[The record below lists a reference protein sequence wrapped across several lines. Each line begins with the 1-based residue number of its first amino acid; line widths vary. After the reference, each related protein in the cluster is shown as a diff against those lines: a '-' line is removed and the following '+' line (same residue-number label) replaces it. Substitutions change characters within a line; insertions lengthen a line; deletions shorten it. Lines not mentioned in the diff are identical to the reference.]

1 MGKNLE
7 KFIVLI
13 SFMSSVLG
21 VFVINGVI
29 IGVPEIASEFGMN
42 NVVQNWI
49 PTIFVFAVTILTI
62 PAGQLAGKIG
72 FKKTLIIG
80 NVIKLIGFI
89 GIVFALSTET
99 FLLFRLLQGIGVAFA
114 NVSEIAIIV
123 LGIREERRGSALG
136 ITATGVYVGTS
147 AAPVI
152 CGFLVQ
158 NFGWRSMFYI
168 AIPLLILCILLMIFK
183 LDTEWT
189 VDENIKMDKLGSVL
203 YMIGIFLF
211 VFGFTE
217 LLQLKGQISL
227 VIGFIFIILFI
238 LYELKQTSP
247 VFDVRLFKNKPF
259 ASYNIAGL
267 CGYFAV
273 MVVTTILNYHFQYV
287 RGWDA
292 ELTGLILIISP
303 IVMSIT
309 AVNAGRLSDR
319 YHPQKIAS
327 IGMFIAIFAF
337 VILSFLNANTPL
349 PVVVLAMVLQALG
362 MGLFSSPNMNAIMSS
377 VSKKDVSHASGSQ
390 ITMRAIGQTMSLAL
404 LTLVFSWVMGNLEI
418 SAQYASMV
426 VQASQIIC
434 MVCTLACVF
443 AVVVSLLGIKSEKKV
458 SV

>member
-1 MGKNLE
+1 M
-7 KFIVLI
+7 
-13 SFMSSVLG
+13 G

-62 PAGQLAGKIG
+62 PAGQFAGKIG
-72 FKKTLIIG
+72 FKKSLIIG
-80 NVIKLIGFI
+80 NVIKLIGFA
-89 GIVFALSTET
+89 GIVFAFSTET
-99 FLLFRLLQGIGVAFA
+99 FLLFRLLQGIGVAFS

-123 LGIREERRGSALG
+123 LGIKEENRGKSLG
-136 ITATGVYVGTS
+136 ITVTGVYVGTS
-147 AAPVI
+147 LAPVI
-152 CGFLVQ
+152 CGFLIQ

-168 AIPLLILCILLMIFK
+168 AIPFLILCILLMILK

-189 VDENIKMDKLGSVL
+189 VDENLKMDMFGSVL
-203 YMIGIFLF
+203 YMVGIFLF
-211 VFGFTE
+211 VYGFTD
-217 LLQLKGQISL
+217 LLTLIGKISL
-227 VIGFIFIILFI
+227 VIGIIFLILFV
-238 LYELKQTSP
+238 LYELRQTSP
-247 VFDVRLFKNKPF
+247 VFNVRLFENRAF

-287 RGWDA
+287 RGWSV
-292 ELTGLILIISP
+292 ELTGLILIVSP

-337 VILSFLNANTPL
+337 VLLSFLNADTPL
-349 PVVVLAMVLQALG
+349 YVVVLAMVLQALG
-362 MGLFSSPNMNAIMSS
+362 MGLFSSPNMNAVMSS

-390 ITMRAIGQTMSLAL
+390 ITMRAVGQTMRMAL
-404 LTLVFSWVMGNLEI
+404 LTLVFSWVMGSLEI
-418 SAQYASMV
+418 SAQYAPMV
-426 VQASQIIC
+426 VEASQIIC
-434 MVCTLACVF
+434 MISALACAF
-443 AVVVSLLGIKSEKKV
+443 AVIV
-458 SV
+458 SVIGIRSEEKIAA

>member
-1 MGKNLE
+1 MSKNLE

-13 SFMSSVLG
+13 SFMSSIIG

-29 IGVPEIASEFGMN
+29 IGVPEIAKEFGMN
-42 NVVQNWI
+42 NVIQNWI

-89 GIVFALSTET
+89 GIVFAFSTET

-114 NVSEIAIIV
+114 NVSELAIIV
-123 LGIREERRGSALG
+123 LGITEEHRGQSLG

-158 NFGWRSMFYI
+158 NFGWKSMFYI
-168 AIPLLILCILLMIFK
+168 AIPFLILCILLMIFK

-189 VDENIKMDKLGSVL
+189 VDENIKLDKWGSVL

-211 VFGFTE
+211 VYGFTDV
-217 LLQLKGQISL
+217 LTFKGKIAV
-227 VIGFIFIILFI
+227 VIGLIFLILFAF
-238 LYELKQTSP
+238 YELKQTYP
-247 VFDVRLFKNKPF
+247 VFDIKLFKNKPF
-259 ASYNIAGL
+259 ASYNFAGL

-287 RGWDA
+287 RGWDVQT
-292 ELTGLILIISP
+292 TGLILIISP
-303 IVMSIT
+303 VIMSIT
-309 AVNAGRLSDR
+309 AINAGRLSDK
-319 YHPQKIAS
+319 YHPQKIAT

-337 VILSFLNANTPL
+337 VLLALLNSNTPIY
-349 PVVVLAMVLQALG
+349 VVVIAMVLQALG

-377 VSKKDVSHASGSQ
+377 VSKDDVSHASGAQ
-390 ITMRAIGQTMSLAL
+390 ITMRAIGQTMSMAL
-404 LTLVFSWVMGNLEI
+404 LTLVFSWVMGSLALSSQHANLI
-418 SAQYASMV
+418 
-426 VQASQIIC
+426 VQSSQIIC
-434 MVCTLACVF
+434 LISALACVC
-443 AVVVSLLGIKSEKKV
+443 AVIVSIIGIKSESKF
-458 SV
+458 

>member
-1 MGKNLE
+1 MSKNLE

-13 SFMSSVLG
+13 SFMSSIIG

-29 IGVPEIASEFGMN
+29 IGVPEIANEFGMN

-49 PTIFVFAVTILTI
+49 PTIFVFAVTMLTI

-72 FKKTLIIG
+72 FKKSLIIG

-89 GIVFALSTET
+89 GIVFAFSTET

-114 NVSEIAIIV
+114 NVSELAIIV
-123 LGIREERRGSALG
+123 LGIREEHRGRSLG
-136 ITATGVYVGTS
+136 ITAIGVYIGTS

-168 AIPLLILCILLMIFK
+168 AIPFLILCILLMIFK
-183 LDTEWT
+183 LDTEWN
-189 VDENIKMDKLGSVL
+189 VDENIKIDKFGSIL
-203 YMIGIFLF
+203 YMMGVFLF
-211 VFGFTE
+211 VYGFTD
-217 LLQLKGQISL
+217 LLTVTGKIAV
-227 VIGFIFIILFI
+227 VIGIVFLISFV
-238 LYELKQTSP
+238 LYELRSTYP
-247 VFDVRLFKNKPF
+247 VFNVRLFKNRPF

-292 ELTGLILIISP
+292 QLTGLILIISP

-309 AVNAGRLSDR
+309 AVNAGRLSDK
-319 YHPQKIAS
+319 YHPQKIAT

-337 VILSFLNANTPL
+337 VLLSFLNEDTPL
-349 PVVVLAMVLQALG
+349 YIVVVAMILQALG

-377 VSKKDVSHASGSQ
+377 VSEDDVSHASGAQ

-404 LTLVFSWVMGNLEI
+404 LTLVFSWVMGGLAM
-418 SAQYASMV
+418 SLQYADMIV
-426 VQASQIIC
+426 RASQIIC
-434 MVCTLACVF
+434 LICALACVL
-443 AVVVSLLGIKSEKKV
+443 AVAVSIFGIKSENAV
-458 SV
+458 T

>member
-1 MGKNLE
+1 MSKNLE

-13 SFMSSVLG
+13 SFMSSIIG

-29 IGVPEIASEFGMN
+29 IGVPEIANEFGMN

-49 PTIFVFAVTILTI
+49 PTIFVFAVTMLTI

-72 FKKTLIIG
+72 FKKSLIIG

-89 GIVFALSTET
+89 GIVFAFSTET

-114 NVSEIAIIV
+114 NVSELAIIV
-123 LGIREERRGSALG
+123 LGIREEHRGRSLG
-136 ITATGVYVGTS
+136 ITATGVYIGTS

-168 AIPLLILCILLMIFK
+168 AIPFLILCILLMIFK
-183 LDTEWT
+183 LDTEWN
-189 VDENIKMDKLGSVL
+189 VDENIKIDKFGSIL
-203 YMIGIFLF
+203 YMMGVFLF
-211 VFGFTE
+211 VYGFTD
-217 LLQLKGQISL
+217 LLTVTGKIAV
-227 VIGFIFIILFI
+227 VIGIVFLISFV
-238 LYELKQTSP
+238 LYELRSTYP
-247 VFDVRLFKNKPF
+247 VFNVRLFKNRPF

-292 ELTGLILIISP
+292 QLTGLILIISP

-309 AVNAGRLSDR
+309 AVNAGRLSDK
-319 YHPQKIAS
+319 YHPQKIAT

-337 VILSFLNANTPL
+337 VLLSFLNEDTPL
-349 PVVVLAMVLQALG
+349 YIVVVAMILQALG

-377 VSKKDVSHASGSQ
+377 VSEDDVSHASGAQ

-404 LTLVFSWVMGNLEI
+404 LTLVFSWVMGGLAM
-418 SAQYASMV
+418 SLQYADMIV
-426 VQASQIIC
+426 RASQIIC
-434 MVCTLACVF
+434 LICALACVL
-443 AVVVSLLGIKSEKKV
+443 AVAVSIFGIKSENAV
-458 SV
+458 T

>member
-1 MGKNLE
+1 MSSRNLE

-13 SFMSSVLG
+13 SFMSSIIG

-42 NVVQNWI
+42 NVIQNWI

-89 GIVFALSTET
+89 GIVFAFSTET

-114 NVSEIAIIV
+114 NVSELAIIV
-123 LGIREERRGSALG
+123 LGIAEERRGQSLG

-168 AIPLLILCILLMIFK
+168 TIPFLALCILLMIFK

-189 VDENIKMDKLGSVL
+189 VDKNIKMDKWGSVL

-211 VFGFTE
+211 VYGFTDF
-217 LLQLKGQISL
+217 LTFAGKVAV
-227 VIGFIFIILFI
+227 VIGVVFLILFAW
-238 LYELKQTSP
+238 YELRQTYP
-247 VFDVRLFKNKPF
+247 VFDVKLFKNIPF

-267 CGYFAV
+267 FGYFAV

-292 ELTGLILIISP
+292 QTTGLILIISP

-309 AVNAGRLSDR
+309 AINAGRLSDR
-319 YHPQKIAS
+319 YHPQKIAT

-337 VILSFLNANTPL
+337 LLLAALDANTSL
-349 PVVVLAMVLQALG
+349 YVVVIAMVLQALG
-362 MGLFSSPNMNAIMSS
+362 MGMFSSPNLNAIMSS
-377 VSKKDVSHASGSQ
+377 VSKDDVSHASGAQ
-390 ITMRAIGQTMSLAL
+390 ITMRAIGQTMSMAL
-404 LTLVFSWVMGNLEI
+404 LTLIFSWVMGSLALSSKYGDMIVQSSQIVCLI
-418 SAQYASMV
+418 SAV
-426 VQASQIIC
+426 
-434 MVCTLACVF
+434 ACVI
-443 AVVVSLLGIKSEKKV
+443 AVIVSLIGIKSESDV
-458 SV
+458 

>member
-1 MGKNLE
+1 MSKNLE

-13 SFMSSVLG
+13 SFMSSIIG

-29 IGVPEIASEFGMN
+29 IGVPEIANEFGMN

-49 PTIFVFAVTILTI
+49 PTIFVFAVTMLTI

-72 FKKTLIIG
+72 FKKSLIIG

-89 GIVFALSTET
+89 GIVFAFSTET

-114 NVSEIAIIV
+114 NVSELAIIV
-123 LGIREERRGSALG
+123 LGIREEHRGRSLG
-136 ITATGVYVGTS
+136 ITATGVYIGTS

-168 AIPLLILCILLMIFK
+168 AIPFLILCILLMIFK
-183 LDTEWT
+183 LDTEWN
-189 VDENIKMDKLGSVL
+189 VDENIKIDKFGSIL
-203 YMIGIFLF
+203 YMMGVFLF
-211 VFGFTE
+211 VYGFTD
-217 LLQLKGQISL
+217 LLTVTGKIAV
-227 VIGFIFIILFI
+227 VIGIVFLISFV
-238 LYELKQTSP
+238 LYELRSTYP
-247 VFDVRLFKNKPF
+247 VFNVRLFKNRPF

-292 ELTGLILIISP
+292 QLTGLILIISP

-309 AVNAGRLSDR
+309 AVNAGRLFDK
-319 YHPQKIAS
+319 YHPQKIAT

-337 VILSFLNANTPL
+337 VLLSFLNEDTPL
-349 PVVVLAMVLQALG
+349 YIVVVAMILQALG

-377 VSKKDVSHASGSQ
+377 VSEDDVSHASGAQ

-404 LTLVFSWVMGNLEI
+404 LTLVFSWVMGGLAM
-418 SAQYASMV
+418 SLQYADMIV
-426 VQASQIIC
+426 RASQIIC
-434 MVCTLACVF
+434 LICALACVL
-443 AVVVSLLGIKSEKKV
+443 AVAVSIFGIKSENAV
-458 SV
+458 T